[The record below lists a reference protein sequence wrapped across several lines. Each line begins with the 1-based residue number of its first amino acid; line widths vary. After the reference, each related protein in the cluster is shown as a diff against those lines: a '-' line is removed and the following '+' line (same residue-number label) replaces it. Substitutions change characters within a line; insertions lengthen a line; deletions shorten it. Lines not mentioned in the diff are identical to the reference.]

1 MRQNVCI
8 SLRRE
13 VLDYIDSGRGETPR
27 SRIVESLITKGI
39 EIERNASCS
48 QEKT

>member
-8 SLRRE
+8 SLKRE

-27 SRIVESLITKGI
+27 SRVVESLITKGI
-39 EIERNASCS
+39 EIEKNASCS
-48 QEKT
+48 QEQT